1 MLIKPC
7 SADSDTRNVAKLF
20 FISLKAQL
28 FVFLLDFYTYLWLHI
43 DLFVGVLLLF
53 KSLYLCFICAKAQLF
68 VFHVYIWLN
77 LYFFVQNL
85 SENLA
90 KLLSY
95 LWKPNCLY
103 LPPTQQTI
111 ICLLVHFS
119 QKRLTII
126 CLFPLNLLPEK
137 FPQYRNGSN
146 GLPRIEYGDS
156 ALLCGYFES
165 GGGPSLYLRS
175 VKLSIMAS

>member
-1 MLIKPC
+1 MLIKQC

-77 LYFFVQNL
+77 LYFFRCGQSVGQWVIDSFRFGDSYGV
-85 SENLA
+85 SELVLCKISQR
-90 KLLSY
+90 KLLISDPQKSRNRPVF
-95 LWKPNCLY
+95 LCIPNYDCD
-103 LPPTQQTI
+103 
-111 ICLLVHFS
+111 
-119 QKRLTII
+119 
-126 CLFPLNLLPEK
+126 
-137 FPQYRNGSN
+137 
-146 GLPRIEYGDS
+146 RI
-156 ALLCGYFES
+156 
-165 GGGPSLYLRS
+165 
-175 VKLSIMAS
+175 